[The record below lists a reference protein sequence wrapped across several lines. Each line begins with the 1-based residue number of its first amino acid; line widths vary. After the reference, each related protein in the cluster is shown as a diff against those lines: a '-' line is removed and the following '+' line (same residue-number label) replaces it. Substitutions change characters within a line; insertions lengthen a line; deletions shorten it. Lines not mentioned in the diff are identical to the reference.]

1 MKKIMEINKETA
13 LRLWKHFFGNAQKA
27 SDFTGRI
34 MAKAAYN
41 DRNSEFGWNID
52 HILPQSR
59 GGKTADHNL
68 ICCHILTNDEKA
80 DKFPCFTANGKSFEI
95 QKKQNHFEIVAKD
108 SVEETD
114 DEDSINFFDVAEGL
128 KCWKDC
134 KTRDGNIFVGY
145 VKIRVITSNDST
157 QLLERFERFL
167 IKLFNTKEIFVK
179 EDFYVYKKCYTFT
192 VIKHDIDTKED
203 TQNLLDDSIILNTYV
218 DHFLRTTGFEDIK
231 IVCGME
237 CYKSDFEMSCNI
249 QRDIIDKRV
258 EFPDGLSITELIKIN
273 TVAKEKLGNTVS
285 NNCGYHPYNRV
296 YTQLHENLKKQN

>member
-1 MKKIMEINKETA
+1 MKIMEITKETA

-27 SDFTGRI
+27 TDFTGRV

-80 DKFPCFTANGKSFEI
+80 DKFPCFTANGKVFEI
-95 QKKQNHFEIVAKD
+95 QKKQNHFEIVSKD
-108 SVEETD
+108 SAQD
-114 DEDSINFFDVAEGL
+114 DSNEDDSINFFDVAEGL
-128 KCWKDC
+128 SCWKDC
-134 KTRDGNIFVGY
+134 KVREGNTFVGY

-167 IKLFNTKEIFVK
+167 IELFNTKEIFVK
-179 EDFYVYKKCYTFT
+179 DDFYYLRRCYDFT
-192 VIKHDIDTKED
+192 VIKHDIDTKD
-203 TQNLLDDSIILNTYV
+203 DIQNLLDDSIILNTYAE
-218 DHFLRTTGFEDIK
+218 HFIKTTGFEDIK

-237 CYKSDFEMSCNI
+237 CYKSEFEMSCNI
-249 QRDIIDKRV
+249 LRDIIDKRV
-258 EFPDGLSITELIKIN
+258 EYPDALSITELIKIN
-273 TVAKEKLGNTVS
+273 TEAKEKLGNNS
-285 NNCGYHPYNRV
+285 SSYYGYYPYNRV
-296 YTQLHENLKKQN
+296 YTKLHENLKKQN

>member
-27 SDFTGRI
+27 TDFTGRI

-80 DKFPCFTANGKSFEI
+80 DKFPCFTANGKVFEI
-95 QKKQNHFEIVAKD
+95 QKKQNHFEIVPKE
-108 SVEETD
+108 SFEEDID
-114 DEDSINFFDVAEGL
+114 DESINFFDVAEGL
-128 KCWKDC
+128 QCWKDC
-134 KTRDGNIFVGY
+134 KVREGNTFVGY

-167 IKLFNTKEIFVK
+167 IELFNTKEIFVK
-179 EDFYVYKKCYTFT
+179 DDFYSYRRCYVFT
-192 VIKHDIDTKED
+192 VIKHDIDTKDD
-203 TQNLLDDSIILNTYV
+203 TQNLLDDSIILNTYAE
-218 DHFLRTTGFEDIK
+218 HFIKTTGFEDIK

-237 CYKSDFEMSCNI
+237 CYKSEFEMSCNI
-249 QRDIIDKRV
+249 QRDIIDKRM
-258 EFPDGLSITELIKIN
+258 EFPDALSITERIKIN
-273 TVAKEKLGNTVS
+273 TEAKDKLGNNPS
-285 NNCGYHPYNRV
+285 CYYGYYPYNRV
-296 YTQLHENLKKQN
+296 YTKLHENLKKQN